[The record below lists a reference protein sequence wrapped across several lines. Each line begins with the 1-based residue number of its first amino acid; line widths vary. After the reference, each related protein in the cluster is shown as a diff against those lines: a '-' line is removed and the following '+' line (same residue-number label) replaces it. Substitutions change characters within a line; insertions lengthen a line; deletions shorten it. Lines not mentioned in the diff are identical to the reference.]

1 MAQSPTVLIRPNSS
15 IYLGLR
21 ELWQYREVLFSL
33 VQRDIKIRYKQTLIG
48 VLWVVIQ
55 PLFMVAVFTLFLG
68 RLAKIPSG
76 DLPYPVFAL
85 SGFILWNYFASALG
99 ASANSL
105 IEYKAI
111 ISKVYFPRLILP
123 LAPILVGGVDF
134 LINLALLVAFAAIY
148 GIPIK
153 LTFLLTPVFFLIT
166 AFTVLSVGLWLAGL
180 NAMYRD
186 VRYVLPFFIQLWMFA
201 SPVVYPSSLIPE
213 NWRWAYALNPMTLV
227 LEGFR
232 WCIAGRGEMPI
243 IPWLSLLMLA
253 VIFIGGLFFFR
264 KIERT
269 LADWI

>member
-1 MAQSPTVLIRPNSS
+1 MAQSPPILIRPNSS

-21 ELWQYREVLFSL
+21 ELWEYREVLFSL

-55 PLFMVAVFTLFLG
+55 PLFMMTVFALFLG

-85 SGFILWNYFASALG
+85 SGFILWNYFASSLS

-123 LAPILVGGVDF
+123 LAPILVGGIDF
-134 LINLALLVAFAAIY
+134 LINLVLLVAFAGIY
-148 GIPIK
+148 GIQIK
-153 LTFLLTPVFFLIT
+153 PTFLLIPVFFLIT
-166 AFTVLSVGLWLAGL
+166 AFVVLSVGLWLSSL

-186 VRYVLPFFIQLWMFA
+186 VRYVLPFFIQLWMFV

-213 NWRWAYALNPMTLV
+213 NWRWAYALNPMALV

-232 WCIAGRGEMPI
+232 WCITGRGEIPI
-243 IPWLSLLMLA
+243 IPWLSLLMLGIIL
-253 VIFIGGLFFFR
+253 VSGLVFFR
-264 KIERT
+264 RIERT